1 MGKNI
6 DKNFNLILLSINK
19 LTKKQDNRVTKIVE
33 SYMKQNNQALYDT
46 DDVNS
51 ILGKFEVNIKND
63 KVVGNIKTFLDTTY
77 NNEFI
82 DELSFIC
89 YVAYSLRCLIIGKKM
104 PIVVEIQIGEYPK
117 FRNSILEYISIE
129 DKTL

>member
-33 SYMKQNNQALYDT
+33 SYMKQNNQVLYDT
-46 DDVNS
+46 DDVNT

-63 KVVGNIKTFLDTTY
+63 KVVSNIKTFLDTTY
-77 NNEFI
+77 NNEFV

-89 YVAYSLRCLIIGKKM
+89 YVAYSLRCLIIGN
-104 PIVVEIQIGEYPK
+104 PLW
-117 FRNSILEYISIE
+117 RL
-129 DKTL
+129 L